1 MFRSKYTLDEVARVL
16 RRSRQSLI
24 REIEAGL
31 FHVRDLARRTG
42 AALSYDVTMRDLER
56 YLGRDRARLLFDRG
70 WRRPKPSE
78 EPAAPPGKP
87 RAKFKALYRMCKT
100 CGRYKPLSDFARQ
113 AGKASWVSDEC
124 TDCRARDQW

>member
-1 MFRSKYTLDEVARVL
+1 MFRSKYTLSEVARVL

-42 AALSYDVTMRDLER
+42 TALSYEVTMRDLER
-56 YLGRDRARLLFDRG
+56 YLGRDMARRLFDRG
-70 WRRPKPSE
+70 SRRPTPATGQP
-78 EPAAPPGKP
+78 EPQGRPPL
-87 RAKFKALYRMCKT
+87 KAGAQYRMCKT

-113 AGKASWVSDEC
+113 AGRASWLSDEC
-124 TDCRARDQW
+124 TDCRARYQW